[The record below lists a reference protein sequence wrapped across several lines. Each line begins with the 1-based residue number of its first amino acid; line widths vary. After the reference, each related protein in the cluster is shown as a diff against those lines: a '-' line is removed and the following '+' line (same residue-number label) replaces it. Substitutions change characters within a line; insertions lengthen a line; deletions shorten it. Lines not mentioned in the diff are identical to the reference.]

1 MLRLIYAFVE
11 IALHRRGPDRLPRA
25 PFLFWLTLFVSV
37 AVSLFVAQFATI
49 PPDRVVPMVAVDT
62 GLTVGFAWA
71 VLKAFGVE
79 RRFLQTASALLGTS
93 AFLKLLELPFVLWHR
108 ALHVPVDQPTIPY
121 VIYLVI
127 ALGWWND
134 VAAFVIS
141 RAIERPYVLGLA
153 VVVGYALFAL
163 SVDVTLFS
171 TPK

>member
-1 MLRLIYAFVE
+1 MLQLVYAFVE
-11 IALHRRGPDRLPRA
+11 IALHRRGPDQLPKSQ
-25 PFLFWLTLFVSV
+25 FLFWLTLLASL

-49 PPDRVVPMVAVDT
+49 PPERVVPMVAVDT
-62 GLTVGFAWA
+62 GLTVGFAWC

-79 RRFLQTASALLGTS
+79 RRFLQTASALLGMS
-93 AFLKLLELPFVLWHR
+93 AFLELLELPFVLWHR
-108 ALHVPVDQPTIPY
+108 ALHAPVDTATVPY

-134 VAAFVIS
+134 VASFVIS

-153 VVVGYALFAL
+153 VVIGYTLFAV
-163 SVDVTLFS
+163 SVDVTLFY